1 MSSRAPRFIS
11 FSLGLF
17 LLASTTGCTSTPE
30 PESSAAEAYV
40 PQLTEVW
47 KLEAGL
53 DRPESVIYDAGND
66 VLYITNIVG
75 DGAEMDGNG
84 YIAKVSP
91 EGEMLE
97 QAWVSGLNAPKGIA
111 IAGDRLWSSDL
122 NALVEIALPS
132 GEIQNR
138 YEVEGDVYLND
149 VTVHSD
155 GSVFVT
161 DSRYSKVYKFD
172 GTTLDLWFEGDQIQ
186 MPNGA
191 HVIGDELVVVAGD
204 VSAENPGQSR
214 YFQAVSLADKSVRTL
229 AGSTPNGALDAV
241 EPDDKGGI
249 FTSGWM
255 SGRLMYFQEGS
266 GVTLLKQL
274 GQGAADVDFIK
285 ESRMLYVPVMQEG
298 QLIAYSVE

>member
-1 MSSRAPRFIS
+1 MPFHAPRYLSIAVC
-11 FSLGLF
+11 LLLF
-17 LLASTTGCTSTPE
+17 YSSTGCTPTPDADS
-30 PESSAAEAYV
+30 PESEAYV
-40 PQLTEVW
+40 PKLTEVW
-47 KLEAGL
+47 KLETGL

-75 DGAEMDGNG
+75 DAAEMDGNG
-84 YIAKVSP
+84 YIAKVSTD
-91 EGEMLE
+91 GEMLE
-97 QAWVSGLNAPKGIA
+97 QDWVGNLNAPKGIA
-111 IAGDRLWSSDL
+111 IAGNRLWSSDI

-161 DSRYSKVYKFD
+161 DSRYSKIYKFD
-172 GTTLDLWFEGDQIQ
+172 GTTLNLWFEGDQIQ

-191 HVIGDELVVVAGD
+191 HVIGNELVVVAGD
-204 VSAENPGQSR
+204 ISAENPGQAR
-214 YFQAVSLADKSVRTL
+214 YFQAISFADKSVRTL
-229 AGSTPNGALDAV
+229 AGSTPDGALDAV
-241 EPDDKGGI
+241 EPDEKGGI

-255 SGRLMYFQEGS
+255 SGRLMYFKEGS